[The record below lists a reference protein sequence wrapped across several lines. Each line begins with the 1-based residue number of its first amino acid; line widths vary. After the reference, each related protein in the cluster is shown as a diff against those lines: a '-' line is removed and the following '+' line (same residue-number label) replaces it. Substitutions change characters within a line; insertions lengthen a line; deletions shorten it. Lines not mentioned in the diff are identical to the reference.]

1 MSPPAGRRNG
11 SIAAVTASRAAASPA
26 LRIAL
31 IAGPDESNAVS
42 ADSRSANVHG
52 HETSAASPGMSP
64 ASVANPSSAPADE
77 SANGP
82 GAPGGGGGISGPR
95 AAR

>member
-26 LRIAL
+26 ERIAL
-31 IAGPDESNAVS
+31 IAGPDESIAES
-42 ADSRSANVHG
+42 ADSRSGNVHG
-52 HETSAASPGMSP
+52 HETSAASPGVSP
-64 ASVANPSSAPADE
+64 ASLAKPSSAPGAE

-82 GAPGGGGGISGPR
+82 GAPGAGGGIRGPR